1 MRNVISNDTILEVK
15 LKRNFPEGGL
25 PKQGPMDQKGIYYR
39 PLLPYELSIINEKFA
54 IYYQETISLP
64 NEAPIL
70 AVDLTRGP
78 FITKKMT
85 LTFKNGILTQM
96 KVDKPSEV
104 LAAMNIPLDIVKAV
118 VALPTEL
125 IQFKMNYSSENK
137 KLYDALLQEIQA
149 KDALIDYLKE
159 REGKGKAKGK

>member
-1 MRNVISNDTILEVK
+1 MTPTHVALIAAAVHIFAYVAVILIAWGKFDRRMMNV
-15 LKRNFPEGGL
+15 EG
-25 PKQGPMDQKGIYYR
+25 
-39 PLLPYELSIINEKFA
+39 SI
-54 IYYQETISLP
+54 
-64 NEAPIL
+64 
-70 AVDLTRGP
+70 
-78 FITKKMT
+78 
-85 LTFKNGILTQM
+85 TQM